1 MGSGG
6 CWGGVGGSQVVGSI
20 PAGDLRPA
28 LRAKPPIPMESGQV
42 ESGRDAQAASGVDG
56 LVDWVEEAGMTG
68 GTSNRADGRSI
79 VGRIV
84 VAAVV
89 VLVLGGAGY
98 AYTQRNVYRVSIGPG
113 EATTITIEVPMQ
125 RFGRAKSFAKELG
138 LPVRCTISLPSSA
151 DGVRVSVLQT
161 SHGLH
166 KMRAKLRVS
175 ASSEAWPG
183 KRTRSI
189 EFTIDGEGDWPE
201 ATIVVKV
208 RK

>member
-1 MGSGG
+1 M
-6 CWGGVGGSQVVGSI
+6 
-20 PAGDLRPA
+20 
-28 LRAKPPIPMESGQV
+28 
-42 ESGRDAQAASGVDG
+42 
-56 LVDWVEEAGMTG
+56 DWVEKNSMAGGKTKQSSG
-68 GTSNRADGRSI
+68 VPI
-79 VGRIV
+79 VQRIV

-89 VLVLGGAGY
+89 VLVLGGVGY
-98 AYTQRNVYRVSIGPG
+98 AYAQRNVYRVSIGPG
-113 EATTITIEVPMQ
+113 EATTIMVEVPMQ

-138 LPVRCTISLPSSA
+138 LPVRCKINRPGSA
-151 DGVRVSVLQT
+151 DGVRLSVLQT

-175 ASSEAWPG
+175 AAAGARPG